1 MQSQIKHISRKSLA
15 HNPIAFV
22 KACVQ
27 RNICRVFREK
37 SINKAV
43 LRSFSVILDNS
54 IFKTNS
60 GNNFAAT
67 QKTLLG
73 KTPRGVFSNRKNS
86 QQALKEALNGFYAKR
101 PPQGFCGKLLKI
113 ALLNAKRLAKFLLK
127 FRKIALRWGIS
138 RC

>member
-1 MQSQIKHISRKSLA
+1 M
-15 HNPIAFV
+15 
-22 KACVQ
+22 
-27 RNICRVFREK
+27 
-37 SINKAV
+37 
-43 LRSFSVILDNS
+43 DNS

-101 PPQGFCGKLLKI
+101 PKTTPARILREAVEDSIIKRQAPREVFAEIPEDRFAVGYIPVLTDLGQACLNCPRPIPPYLRQKKLH
-113 ALLNAKRLAKFLLK
+113 
-127 FRKIALRWGIS
+127 LRS
-138 RC
+138 